1 MLSQGAAIS
10 PRGSFSIINSLTRF
24 LCSHQAVESVCHNCS
39 VIRIVSRVLIR
50 SLHVVSLTYP
60 LLSCDLGRV
69 LLFLL
74 GGFPGLGAQRGQNYF
89 LVMLWS
95 GWWSLPHTWI
105 FFIFHCIPIGNSVL
119 ELTRFLGHVGWCQGL
134 LTV

>member
-39 VIRIVSRVLIR
+39 VIQIVSRVLIR

-74 GGFPGLGAQRGQNYF
+74 GGVSWFRSIETEARIISWSCCGQGGGVCPILGF
-89 LVMLWS
+89 
-95 GWWSLPHTWI
+95 SL
-105 FFIFHCIPIGNSVL
+105 FFIAYLLGTLFWNSQG
-119 ELTRFLGHVGWCQGL
+119 FLG
-134 LTV
+134 T